1 MHRFC
6 NFNCLRPEFDVRR
19 GFDMS
24 LDLRNIDWR
33 VGEAKDEIKQMKND
47 YANIFVNIDI
57 DMINEKHH
65 LFI

>member
-1 MHRFC
+1 
-6 NFNCLRPEFDVRR
+6 
-19 GFDMS
+19 MS